1 MKKGLLAATA
11 VFCLELIACSSSA
24 QPQSQKPA
32 PQVKGTRNLA
42 ILIFEGVQ
50 IIDYTGPYEVFGG
63 VFVNN
68 TRAFNVYTVSEKTDP
83 ITTAMGMSVN
93 PKYDLDTAPKPDVL
107 LIPGGGGSLPRQ
119 PGVGGVV
126 SNPRLIKWV
135 ADNAKDAELV
145 MSVCNGA
152 FILHKAG
159 LLEGLTATTTAGL
172 IDLLA
177 ATAPNTKVV
186 RDKRFVD
193 NGRVITAAGLSSGI
207 DGALHVVEKLFGR
220 GQAQMSALGIEYNW
234 DPDSK
239 YARAALADRYMRFV
253 YDVKDA
259 TVLTREGTTDRWENK
274 WLVAGESASEILGI
288 VNDSLANAKTY
299 GPPSKVK
306 WARQDAA
313 EKDATKSL
321 WKFTDE
327 NAKTWTG
334 VASVQPVQGEKNK
347 FLLSVKIARND
358 AGS

>member
-1 MKKGLLAATA
+1 MKQGLLMTTAA
-11 VFCLELIACSSSA
+11 FCLGLIACTSSA
-24 QPQSQKPA
+24 QPQSQNPTR
-32 PQVKGTRNLA
+32 QVKGTRNLA

-63 VFVNN
+63 VYVDGA
-68 TRAFNVYTVSEKTDP
+68 RAFNVYTVSEKTDA

-93 PKYDLDTAPKPDVL
+93 PKYSFENAPKPDVL
-107 LIPGGGGSLPRQ
+107 LIPGGGGSKPGA
-119 PGVGGVV
+119 PGVGGVLA
-126 SNPRLIKWV
+126 NPRTIKWV

-152 FILHKAG
+152 FIIHKAG

-177 ATAPNTKVV
+177 ETAKNTKVV

-193 NGRVITAAGLSSGI
+193 NGKVITAAGLSSGI

-234 DPDSK
+234 DPESK

-253 YDVKDA
+253 YDVQDA
-259 TVLTREGTTDRWENK
+259 TPVSREGTTDRWENK

-299 GPPSKVK
+299 GPPMKSK
-306 WARQDAA
+306 WARQDAGD
-313 EKDATKSL
+313 KDATKSL

-334 VASVQPVQGEKNK
+334 VASVQPVQGETKK
-347 FLLSVKIARND
+347 FLLSVRIARND
-358 AGS
+358 SGS

>member
-1 MKKGLLAATA
+1 MKQILLGITA
-11 VFCLELIACSSSA
+11 VFCLGLIACESAA
-24 QPQSQKPA
+24 QPQSPNA
-32 PQVKGTRNLA
+32 PSQVKGTRNLA

-63 VFVNN
+63 VYIDNA
-68 TRAFNVYTVSEKTDP
+68 RAFNVYTVSEKTDA

-93 PKYDLDTAPKPDVL
+93 PKYNFDNAPKPDVL
-107 LIPGGGGSLPRQ
+107 LIPGGGGSKPGL
-119 PGVGGVV
+119 PGVGGVLA
-126 SNPRLIKWV
+126 NPRMIKWV

-152 FILHKAG
+152 FIIHKAG
-159 LLEGLTATTTAGL
+159 LLEGLTATTTASL

-177 ATAPNTKVV
+177 ETATNTRVV

-193 NGRVITAAGLSSGI
+193 NGKVITAAGLSSGI

-239 YARAALADRYMRFV
+239 YARAALADRHMRFV

-259 TVLTREGTTDRWENK
+259 TSLSREGSTDRWENK
-274 WLVAGESASEILGI
+274 WLVVGASASEVLGI
-288 VNDSLANAKTY
+288 VNDSLANGKTY
-299 GPPSKVK
+299 GPPMKVK
-306 WARQDAA
+306 WTKQDTA

-327 NAKTWTG
+327 NGKTWTG
-334 VASVQPVQGEKNK
+334 VASVQAAQGDKNK
-347 FLLSVKIARND
+347 FLLSVRIARND

>member
-1 MKKGLLAATA
+1 MKQGLLVCTAAL
-11 VFCLELIACSSSA
+11 CLGLIACSSSA
-24 QPQSQKPA
+24 QPQSQNVPR
-32 PQVKGTRNLA
+32 QVKGTRNLA

-63 VFVNN
+63 VYVNGA
-68 TRAFNVYTVSEKTDP
+68 RAFNVYTVSEKTDA

-93 PKYDLDTAPKPDVL
+93 PKYNFENAPRPDVL
-107 LIPGGGGSLPRQ
+107 LIPGGGGSQPGA
-119 PGVGGVV
+119 PGVGGVLA
-126 SNPRLIKWV
+126 NPRMIKWV

-152 FILHKAG
+152 FIIHKAG

-177 ATAPNTKVV
+177 ETATNTKVV

-193 NGRVITAAGLSSGI
+193 NGKVITAAGLSSGI

-220 GQAQMSALGIEYNW
+220 AQAQVSALGIEYNW
-234 DPDSK
+234 DPESK

-259 TVLTREGTTDRWENK
+259 TPVSREGTTDRWENK

-288 VNDSLANAKTY
+288 VNDSLTNAKTY
-299 GPPSKVK
+299 GPPMKVK
-306 WARQDAA
+306 WARQDGA

-327 NAKTWTG
+327 NSRTWAG
-334 VASVQPVQGEKNK
+334 VASVQRVQGEKNK
-347 FLLSVKIARND
+347 FLLSVKISRND
-358 AGS
+358 SGS